1 MRKNYVVFSPTS
13 GRGISKTKALSDYL
27 SLAYVVVLWHGHVG
41 SSKGVFLLRKLRI
54 FVLRKYIVRFGG
66 KHGAIDA

>member
-27 SLAYVVVLWHGHVG
+27 SLAYILIDTAVKNVIVFPPL
-41 SSKGVFLLRKLRI
+41 SKS
-54 FVLRKYIVRFGG
+54 
-66 KHGAIDA
+66 